1 MICVTHQI
9 LLCHTYCC
17 HNCYQ
22 LLPNTDHLQQVE
34 YIYITIVLCYYQSAM
49 TSMHIFLA
57 ILVWFGLWYLMPLS
71 TILQLYRVGQF
82 YRWRKPEYPE
92 KTSDLLQA
100 TDKRYHI
107 IFYQVHLVMNGVW
120 TTTLVVIGTECIGSC
135 NSNCHMNTTTTA
147 PS

>member
-1 MICVTHQI
+1 MDNLDDMRNTSNIIVS
-9 LLCHTYCC
+9 Y
-17 HNCYQ
+17 CYQ

-82 YRWRKPEYPE
+82 YWWRKPEYPE

-107 IFYQVHLVMNGVW
+107 NLYQVHLVMKWVW

-135 NSNCHMNTTTTA
+135 NSNYHMITTTTA